1 VFSSPR
7 QPWHNFT
14 GTSLRTSHPQRES
27 ASDSTIIIPGAR
39 PISRGFG
46 VTPYAIST
54 IRFYFVAS
62 EHLNEGSK
70 LNVSA
75 NTDSELAHWLHWAS
89 EAREAPSFVRSIAE
103 SAFLADSPNYALL
116 RPVLLELKRQRP
128 CVSPTFQ

>member
-75 NTDSELAHWLHWAS
+75 NTDNELADWLCWAS
-89 EAREAPSFVRSIAE
+89 ESVEVPMFVKTIAD
-103 SAFLADSPNYALL
+103 AALLADLPSYDLL
-116 RPVLLELKRQRP
+116 RPVLLELKRKMPPVVQLI
-128 CVSPTFQ
+128 